1 MIMRAR
7 REIDQACGIG
17 SLSDRARLLTES
29 RAGDAGNLTR
39 HGPRGPQICAVANYE
54 TKDAERRT
62 VIPMHL

>member
-17 SLSDRARLLTES
+17 SLSNRARLPTEG
-29 RAGDAGNLTR
+29 RVGDVGNLTR